1 MPNWTDLGSD
11 VPSRRDIEDME
22 REEAERTR
30 RNNETEARTSRY
42 LRDHPDASFAEA
54 DFYTR
59 RKG

>member
-22 REEAERTR
+22 REDADRRR
-30 RNNETEARTSRY
+30 RNEADESRTSRY
-42 LRDHPDASFAEA
+42 LRDHPSASYAEA

-59 RKG
+59 RNR

>member
-11 VPSRRDIEDME
+11 VPSRRDVEDME

-30 RNNETEARTSRY
+30 RNNDTEARTSRY
-42 LRDHPDASFAEA
+42 LRDHPSASFAEA

-59 RKG
+59 RKR